1 MTASTGGSWFS
12 NGQMVSATVDISSDW
27 ITKDGGANDGRTG
40 IYSYG
45 FQTYVHEIGHALGL
59 GHQGPYNGSATYGTS
74 NVFAN
79 DTWQFSIMSYF
90 AQNNFDGGRYDYT
103 ITPMMADITAVQ
115 SLYGAPSTNTGD
127 TVYGFNSN
135 AGPIY
140 DFSLYT
146 AFGTPACTI
155 YDSGGNDTLDCSG
168 YSMSQTIDLTP
179 GSFCSIGGYTHDI
192 GIFTTTIIENAIGG
206 SGNDT
211 ITGNSANNMLSG
223 GAGADTMAG
232 GLGND
237 TYVVDNVG
245 DVVIENAGEGT
256 DTVLASISYTLGAN
270 VENLTLTGTANL
282 NGTGNSLA
290 NVIVGN
296 AGNNVLNGGG
306 GADTLTGGGGN
317 DTFVYSAGYGSE
329 VITDFVAGPGG
340 IDVINLQGM
349 SSVHTL
355 ADILARATQSGADT
369 VINFGGGDVLTL
381 QNVTMGNLVSSDF
394 VFAASQQLADLTAT
408 NLVFNALNV
417 SLSYSLNNIGTAA
430 AGASTTGIYLS
441 ADSTITSADTLLT
454 TVGTPGLSSATSD
467 NEIALLS
474 LPTNLT
480 PGTYYIGVLADYNSL
495 IGELDENNNG
505 TAVPI
510 ILGNNNAD
518 SLNGTSG
525 NDTMFAFA
533 GDDTINGGAGADT
546 MAGGLGN
553 DTYVVDNVGDV
564 VIENANEGTDTVL
577 ASISYTLGA
586 NVENLT
592 LTGTANLNGTG
603 NALANSLTGNA
614 GDNILD
620 GGAGADTMAG
630 GLGNDTY
637 VVDNVGDVV
646 IENASEGTD
655 TVLASISYTL
665 GANVENLTLTGTAN
679 LNGTGNTPGQ
689 QPHRQCRRQHPRR
702 RRRRRHHGGRAR
714 QRHLRGRQ
722 CRRRGDR
729 ERQRR
734 HRHGAGLDLLYAR
747 RQRREPDAHRHR
759 QPQRHR
765 QYPRQ
770 HPHRQCRRQH
780 PRRRRR
786 RRHHGGRA
794 RQRHLRG
801 RQCRRRGDRERQRR
815 HRHGA
820 GLDLLYARRQC
831 REPDAHRHRQPQ
843 RHRQY
848 ASPTASPA
856 MPATTSSTAAPAPTP
871 WRAGSATTPTWST
884 MSATW

>member
-1 MTASTGGSWFS
+1 MRLANSLTG
-12 NGQMVSATVDISSDW
+12 
-27 ITKDGGANDGRTG
+27 
-40 IYSYG
+40 
-45 FQTYVHEIGHALGL
+45 
-59 GHQGPYNGSATYGTS
+59 
-74 NVFAN
+74 
-79 DTWQFSIMSYF
+79 
-90 AQNNFDGGRYDYT
+90 
-103 ITPMMADITAVQ
+103 
-115 SLYGAPSTNTGD
+115 
-127 TVYGFNSN
+127 N
-135 AGPIY
+135 AGDNI
-140 DFSLYT
+140 
-146 AFGTPACTI
+146 
-155 YDSGGNDTLDCSG
+155 LD
-168 YSMSQTIDLTP
+168 
-179 GSFCSIGGYTHDI
+179 
-192 GIFTTTIIENAIGG
+192 
-206 SGNDT
+206 
-211 ITGNSANNMLSG
+211 G

-245 DVVIENAGEGT
+245 DVVIENASEGT

-282 NGTGNSLA
+282 NGTGNALA
-290 NVIVGN
+290 NVIIGN
-296 AGNNVLNGGG
+296 SGNNVLTGGG
-306 GADTLTGGGGN
+306 GGDTLTGGGGN

-329 VITDFVAGPGG
+329 VVTDFVAGPGG

-381 QNVTMGNLVSSDF
+381 QNVTIGNLVSSDF

-564 VIENANEGTDTVL
+564 VIENASEGTDTVL

-603 NALANSLTGNA
+603 NTLANTLTGNA

-665 GANVENLTLTGTAN
+665 GANLENLTLTGTANLNGTGNSLANSLTGNAGDNILDGGAGADTMAGGLGNDTYVVDNVGDVVIENAGEGTDTVLAAISYTLGANVENLTLTGTAN
-679 LNGTGNTPGQ
+679 LNGTGN
-689 QPHRQCRRQHPRR
+689 
-702 RRRRRHHGGRAR
+702 AW
-714 QRHLRGRQ
+714 
-722 CRRRGDR
+722 
-729 ERQRR
+729 
-734 HRHGAGLDLLYAR
+734 
-747 RQRREPDAHRHR
+747 
-759 QPQRHR
+759 
-765 QYPRQ
+765 
-770 HPHRQCRRQH
+770 
-780 PRRRRR
+780 
-786 RRHHGGRA
+786 
-794 RQRHLRG
+794 
-801 RQCRRRGDRERQRR
+801 
-815 HRHGA
+815 
-820 GLDLLYARRQC
+820 
-831 REPDAHRHRQPQ
+831 
-843 RHRQY
+843 
-848 ASPTASPA
+848 PTASPA